1 MTKAVASHFLIAAA
15 QNIISPL
22 TFLVHIT
29 EDCRARGNIYA
40 QVAGTDCHK
49 FTQATKYLPPQV
61 HSCPDGLQFDLHTCV
76 CNYPKDTV
84 CYV

>member
-1 MTKAVASHFLIAAA
+1 MFITAQKIVFLP
-15 QNIISPL
+15 SY
-22 TFLVHIT
+22 LVLIT